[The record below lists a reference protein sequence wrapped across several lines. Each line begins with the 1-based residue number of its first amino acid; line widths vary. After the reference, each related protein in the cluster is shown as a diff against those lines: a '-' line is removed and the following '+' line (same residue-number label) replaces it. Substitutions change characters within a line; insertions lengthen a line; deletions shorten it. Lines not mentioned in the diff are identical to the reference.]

1 VVLVSGQENIG
12 IDAGTAV
19 GGGLAVIGI
28 ALLVGLTISV
38 GTLYFAAY
46 GAHHLIT
53 K

>member
-1 VVLVSGQENIG
+1 MSGQQGIG

-19 GGGLAVIGI
+19 GGGLAIVGI
-28 ALLVGLTISV
+28 ALIAALAISV